1 MLQSYGIA
9 RANTAGPTAG
19 TGGGYPPV
27 RARRCASMGTV
38 VAMEWIADPMAA
50 GTWLRERVD
59 DSETMHGYVPHGYAA
74 YARVFHPA
82 EVRSLPD
89 RPVPE
94 MPEWDRMPP
103 AERDDLLG
111 MLVDAPATW
120 ADAAA
125 AFGTTMHGLAQW
137 GRLVRQPH
145 DAHSNSRIAPDG
157 REFSEPD
164 IGQMPPP
171 LLGAVASHLVRHT
184 RTPDDGFAAVW
195 EGWGGL
201 VGGRSVHPSRSV
213 LTMAEEPEAERV
225 RRPHSR
231 IRFDNPFRIP
241 RWRPGILS
249 DEVSKGSR
257 LALPGRD
264 HLLFRAAPASFVDP
278 LWILDAP
285 WRDTE
290 AEAHGSPPSAQHP
303 SIIWPADRAWVL
315 VSEIDLDSTI
325 VAGSAEMVRS
335 ICADPVIEALPIREG
350 SSLHEDADEINR

>member
-1 MLQSYGIA
+1 MASSADSTVNTATRRGRGTRGVRWRRAFAAAYAREVEERESRSCSKATELA

-19 TGGGYPPV
+19 TGGGSPPV

-145 DAHSNSRIAPDG
+145 DAHSNSRITPDG
-157 REFSEPD
+157 DSPIPIRPK
-164 IGQMPPP
+164 MPPP
-171 LLGAVASHLVRHT
+171 LLGAVASHLVRHAHAGRRVRRCLGRLG
-184 RTPDDGFAAVW
+184 RTGRRAQRAPEPQCPHDG
-195 EGWGGL
+195 GGA
-201 VGGRSVHPSRSV
+201 GSR
-213 LTMAEEPEAERV
+213 TV

-231 IRFDNPFRIP
+231 IHFDNPFRIP

-290 AEAHGSPPSAQHP
+290 AELAPSPAVRTGSQHHL
-303 SIIWPADRAWVL
+303 AR
-315 VSEIDLDSTI
+315 
-325 VAGSAEMVRS
+325 
-335 ICADPVIEALPIREG
+335 
-350 SSLHEDADEINR
+350 

>member
-9 RANTAGPTAG
+9 RANTAGPTAE

-201 VGGRSVHPSRSV
+201 LGGFSETPAAVV
-213 LTMAEEPEAERV
+213 LTLTEEPEAERV

-231 IRFDNPFRIP
+231 IRFDNPFRHT
-241 RWRPGILS
+241 
-249 DEVSKGSR
+249 EVATR
-257 LALPGRD
+257 
-264 HLLFRAAPASFVDP
+264 HP
-278 LWILDAP
+278 L
-285 WRDTE
+285 
-290 AEAHGSPPSAQHP
+290 G
-303 SIIWPADRAWVL
+303 
-315 VSEIDLDSTI
+315 
-325 VAGSAEMVRS
+325 
-335 ICADPVIEALPIREG
+335 
-350 SSLHEDADEINR
+350 